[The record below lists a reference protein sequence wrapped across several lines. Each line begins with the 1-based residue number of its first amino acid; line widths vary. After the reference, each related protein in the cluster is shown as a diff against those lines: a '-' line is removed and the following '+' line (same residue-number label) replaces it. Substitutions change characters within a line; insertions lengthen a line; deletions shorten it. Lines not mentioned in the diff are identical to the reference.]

1 MKIMKYTILVF
12 STIILLANCCEN
24 MMEKWF
30 YIRVANISQKAI
42 MVTAGYERFLMN
54 AYPDTTLPSSEPDL
68 YKIEPNKQINLRSG
82 FEWEKVIEEM
92 PLDTLSIYVFDAD
105 TLNTYDWIQVK
116 EGYKVLKRYDLS
128 LDDLRKMNWT
138 ITYP

>member
-1 MKIMKYTILVF
+1 MKYIILVF

-42 MVTAGYERFLMN
+42 MVTAGYGRFLMN
-54 AYPDTTLPSSEPDL
+54 AYPDTTLPPSEPDL

-105 TLNTYDWIQVK
+105 TLNTYDWVQVK

-128 LDDLRKMNWT
+128 LDDLKQMNWT